1 MIKTGQTVKTGGG
14 KGFLQVVKKQRAR
27 LAGSIAFAVLGQGAG
42 LVPFFMIASVIT
54 LLAARPLG
62 AIPSGELYLPLI
74 YGAVGLVLKHVC
86 MAVSSGL
93 SHVAAYDV
101 LYDLRLA
108 ISQKLLRL
116 PLGYFNERTSG
127 QLKKVMSEDVEQM
140 EIFLAHNLPDCLG
153 AVMYM
158 LLAAVA
164 LFAVDWRMALATI
177 AFVPL
182 GFVFIM
188 VTMGRGKEKTAQ
200 WFTLAEKL
208 SHAIIEY
215 IQGMQVI
222 KAFGHTTT
230 SFLKFSETL
239 EQGNLLENETSRC
252 WYLPMAV
259 FAVFL
264 TLNMLCIVPL
274 GAVLLGQNEISL
286 GTYVFFI
293 LMGIGFGSP
302 MWVLVQFGRGMVSNR
317 ESQVRIDAILEAP
330 DLRETGERRAAGWDV
345 AAQGVV
351 FSYGNNGGK
360 ALDGMDCAI
369 PEHSFVAL
377 VGPSGAG
384 KTTLARLL
392 PRFWDVS
399 GGSIRLG
406 DTDIRD
412 IKLDDLMAQYGFIFQ
427 NVYLYNDTVLANLR
441 IGNPRATDEEIK
453 SAARAA
459 CCHEF
464 IMELPQGYDSVIG
477 ERGSRISGGER
488 QRLSI
493 ARALL
498 KNAPILILDEATAFI
513 DPENEVLLQQ
523 SINRLVANKTLVAI
537 AHRLSSIVAADQI
550 LVLDQGRVVAQGTH
564 KELLAESHLY
574 KSMWDAH
581 MAAQAWTLEGDAC

>member
-1 MIKTGQTVKTGGG
+1 
-14 KGFLQVVKKQRAR
+14 
-27 LAGSIAFAVLGQGAG
+27 
-42 LVPFFMIASVIT
+42 MIASVIT
-54 LLAARPLG
+54 LLAAGRWAQFLPG
-62 AIPSGELYLPLI
+62 ALSALI

-108 ISQKLLRL
+108 ISRKLLRL
-116 PLGYFNERTSG
+116 PLGYFNKRTSG

-164 LFAVDWRMALATI
+164 LFAVDWRMALATT
-177 AFVPL
+177 AFGPR

-317 ESQVRIDAILEAP
+317 ESQVRIDAIPWRRRTCVKPGNAVPRAGTWPPKGWSSLWEQRRQGSGRGGLCHPGAQ
-330 DLRETGERRAAGWDV
+330 LRGPGRA
-345 AAQGVV
+345 
-351 FSYGNNGGK
+351 
-360 ALDGMDCAI
+360 
-369 PEHSFVAL
+369 
-377 VGPSGAG
+377 VGSGQ
-384 KTTLARLL
+384 TTLARLL

-399 GGSIRLG
+399 RRVHPAGG
-406 DTDIRD
+406 TDIRD
-412 IKLDDLMAQYGFIFQ
+412 IKLDE
-427 NVYLYNDTVLANLR
+427 
-441 IGNPRATDEEIK
+441 P
-453 SAARAA
+453 
-459 CCHEF
+459 H
-464 IMELPQGYDSVIG
+464 
-477 ERGSRISGGER
+477 GSTGSFFKTSTL
-488 QRLSI
+488 QRHG
-493 ARALL
+493 AGQ
-498 KNAPILILDEATAFI
+498 P
-513 DPENEVLLQQ
+513 
-523 SINRLVANKTLVAI
+523 
-537 AHRLSSIVAADQI
+537 AHRQSP
-550 LVLDQGRVVAQGTH
+550 GHG
-564 KELLAESHLY
+564 
-574 KSMWDAH
+574 
-581 MAAQAWTLEGDAC
+581 